1 MKTDINSNILKNKN
15 NLQNKL
21 ELLFSK
27 YPDMK
32 NNSYPDELFIL
43 LGEYLNIFA
52 DGLAL
57 DNENDRKK
65 LLMLIQDFLFSAQK
79 SREVR

>member
-1 MKTDINSNILKNKN
+1 MSNIRKNKDN
-15 NLQNKL
+15 IHKKL
-21 ELLFSK
+21 EFLFLK

-43 LGEYLNIFA
+43 LDEYLRIFA

-57 DNENDRKK
+57 DNENDRGK
-65 LLMLIQDFLFSAQK
+65 LLMLMQQFLLSG
-79 SREVR
+79 RNCYYY

>member
-1 MKTDINSNILKNKN
+1 MKTDIKSSILKNEN

-21 ELLFSK
+21 ELLFLK

-43 LGEYLNIFA
+43 LDEYLSIFA

-57 DNENDRKK
+57 DNEDDRKK

-79 SREVR
+79 SREVW

>member
-57 DNENDRKK
+57 DNEDDRRK
-65 LLMLIQDFLFSAQK
+65 LLMLIQEFLFSAQK